1 MSTEQ
6 QSFEI
11 PFLAG
16 KGTTLEVRIWELDL
30 IPIAAADFIGVVS
43 QDIVFYLTM
52 FCRWGVI
59 QRDNLLSLRQAVQI
73 DLCIWIALT
82 FLGISYCNNTD
93 LQQSKM
99 LLPTISRMLFPLS
112 MRCELLSGWL
122 SF

>member
-73 DLCIWIALT
+73 DLCI
-82 FLGISYCNNTD
+82 
-93 LQQSKM
+93 
-99 LLPTISRMLFPLS
+99 
-112 MRCELLSGWL
+112 
-122 SF
+122 